1 MNTLYNESEAFT
13 ADALYDQILKR
24 SHGVDW
30 KLSVKAFKLKGFANA
45 IKMEKQ
51 ISNGHWKNGKPKKI
65 IIGFPKKRE
74 GLSIKFKD
82 RVYQGS
88 INDNILYP
96 SVSKSLIYSNSAC
109 QVGKGQ
115 AFARK
120 LVKKY
125 LHRHFINYGRNGW
138 VVQIDIHNYYGSIKH
153 SLANEKFKKY
163 VSPRIHAK
171 IVQILSDQY
180 TDDVGY
186 YPGSQMVQI
195 LGIMYLNE
203 IDHFIKDVLGVK
215 TYIRYQDD
223 FFALFHYKKEATEFL
238 NKVASLIEFE
248 GLTVNEK
255 KTKIVRLKDGFTF
268 LGFKYTL
275 TKTGKILMFIK
286 PSNVKHERNKLYHLV
301 KLSKNGHL
309 SKESVDESYND
320 WKTYAQTGNSYKL
333 IKRMD
338 EYYNNLW
345 KE

>member
-1 MNTLYNESEAFT
+1 MNNLYKESEAFT

-24 SHGVDW
+24 SKGVDW
-30 KLSVKAFKLKGFANA
+30 KLSVKAFKLNGFANA
-45 IKMEKQ
+45 IKMERS
-51 ISNGHWKNGKPKKI
+51 ISSGRWKNGKTQKI

-96 SVSKSLIYSNSAC
+96 SVSRSLIYSNSAC

-115 AFARK
+115 SFARK
-120 LVKKY
+120 LIKKY
-125 LHRHFINYGRNGW
+125 LWKHFVNYGLNGW
-138 VVQIDIHNYYGSIKH
+138 VVQLDIHNYYGSIEH
-153 SLANEKFKKY
+153 ARANEKFKKY
-163 VSPRIHAK
+163 VSPNIHRR

-180 TDDVGY
+180 TDNVGY

-203 IDHFIKDVLGVK
+203 IDHFIKDVLKIK

-223 FFALFHYKKEATEFL
+223 FWALFHYKKDAKAFL
-238 NKVASLIEFE
+238 KKVISYIESE
-248 GLTVNEK
+248 GLTVNKK

-268 LGFKYTL
+268 LGFKYQI

-286 PSNVKHERNKLYHLV
+286 SSNVKHERNKLYHLV
-301 KLSKNGHL
+301 KKSKMGL
-309 SKESVDESYND
+309 IPKESVDESYKD
-320 WKTYAQTGNSYKL
+320 WRTYALTGNSYKL

-338 EYYNNLW
+338 QYYKSLW